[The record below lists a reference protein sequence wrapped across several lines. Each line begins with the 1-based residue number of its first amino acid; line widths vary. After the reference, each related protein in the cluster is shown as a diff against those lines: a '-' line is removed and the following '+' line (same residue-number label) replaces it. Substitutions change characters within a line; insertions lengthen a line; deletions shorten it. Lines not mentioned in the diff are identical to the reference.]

1 LPLSH
6 DQIVCKACLKLPG
19 AITLTNRFPRVR
31 TNIQSLS
38 CAEISVTRNRGLLLL
53 YQLLT

>member
-1 LPLSH
+1 
-6 DQIVCKACLKLPG
+6 
-19 AITLTNRFPRVR
+19 VR